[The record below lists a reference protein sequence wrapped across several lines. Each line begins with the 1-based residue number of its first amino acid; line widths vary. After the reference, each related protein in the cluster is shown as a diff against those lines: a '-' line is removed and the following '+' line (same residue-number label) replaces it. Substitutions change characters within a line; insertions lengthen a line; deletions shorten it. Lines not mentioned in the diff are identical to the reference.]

1 MNPNQQGQFPTVAV
15 QRTAPTQQ
23 SRPGLRVTPV
33 MLGAAVT
40 VVVLMLLA
48 VVFLLTREPEPA
60 AGATPAKPA
69 ATPPSQAATA
79 AAEPSPSEPADASEP
94 APTGPATITKEAD
107 PCTLVDEDLVKKL
120 TLYPDDKSQIRA
132 DECEWSTLPPGA
144 GLPDN
149 MSFQL
154 RVYVKVFPGDVAAAH
169 EQHVAQR
176 REAMLLAR
184 DSTPADPPVGESS
197 WTTRFT
203 MTGGTGNGPTTA
215 TVGVRVSNAVIQVV
229 YQRRVPEDPSGRLT
243 KGALEVA
250 TAVAAKLGTGG

>member
-1 MNPNQQGQFPTVAV
+1 MNPNQPDQFPTVAV

-33 MLGAAVT
+33 ILGTAMT
-40 VVVLMLLA
+40 VVVLMLFT

-60 AGATPAKPA
+60 RSATPA

-79 AAEPSPSEPADASEP
+79 APEPSPREQSPTSEP

-107 PCTLVDEDLVKKL
+107 PCALADEDLVKKL

-132 DECEWSTLPPGA
+132 DECEWSTLPRGA
-144 GLPDN
+144 SLPDN

-184 DSTPADPPVGESS
+184 DSTPADPPVGDSS

-203 MTGGTGNGPTTA
+203 MPGGTGNGPTTA

-229 YQRRVPEDPSGRLT
+229 YQRRVPEDPSDRLT
-243 KGALEVA
+243 KGALEMA
-250 TAVAAKLGTGG
+250 TAIAAKLGTGD